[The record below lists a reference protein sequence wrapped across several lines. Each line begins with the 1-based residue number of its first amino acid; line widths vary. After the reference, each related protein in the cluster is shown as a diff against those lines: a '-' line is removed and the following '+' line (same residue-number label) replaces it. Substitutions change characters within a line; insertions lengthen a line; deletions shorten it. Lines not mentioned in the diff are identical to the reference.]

1 MDEALDGSV
10 STRLLRLLDGA
21 RVPYR
26 AVEHPAAGRS
36 VDAAAA
42 RGESLE
48 IGGKALVVK
57 VGDAFRLCVLRAHQR
72 LDSTALRR
80 ALGEGRSRF
89 ASREE
94 LFELTGLEPGTVPP
108 FGRPLLDLELLC
120 DPGVLE
126 NERIAFNAGS
136 LTLSV
141 VMAVRDWTTVAEP
154 RMVALARDPE
164 PGDEPSA
171 G

>member
-1 MDEALDGSV
+1 MDEPV
-10 STRLLRLLDGA
+10 STRLLRLLDEA

-26 AVEHPAAGRS
+26 TVEHPAAGRS

-57 VGDAFRLCVLRAHQR
+57 VGDTFVLCVLRAHQR
-72 LDSTALRR
+72 LDSASLRR
-80 ALGEGRSRF
+80 ELKEGRSRF

-94 LFELTGLEPGTVPP
+94 LLELTGLAPGTVPP
-108 FGRPLLDLELLC
+108 FGRPVLDLELLA

-136 LTLSV
+136 LTTSV
-141 VMAVRDWTTVAEP
+141 VMDVSVWKRVAEP
-154 RMVALARDPE
+154 RFVALARDPV
-164 PGDEPSA
+164 PGDEP
-171 G
+171 GVE